1 MLIGGDWL
9 PAGTD
14 KQFCKKESIDQNQ
27 TFVNGDSSTY
37 KQIFTNGGSRVSHSQ
52 PFANSDG
59 TGTYS
64 QALANVGPG
73 IYSQALANGGS
84 LQTTHRKWQ
93 CWLVYH
99 KFYFYK

>member
-14 KQFCKKESIDQNQ
+14 KQFCKKEWIDQNQ

-84 LQTTHRKWQ
+84 LQTSYRKWQ